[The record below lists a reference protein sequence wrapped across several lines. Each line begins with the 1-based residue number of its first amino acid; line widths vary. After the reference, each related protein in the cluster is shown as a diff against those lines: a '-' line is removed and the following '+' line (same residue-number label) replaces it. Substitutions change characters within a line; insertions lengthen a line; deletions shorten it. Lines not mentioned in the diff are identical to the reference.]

1 MVCSTCSKKME
12 KLGGS
17 EMHKE
22 EAEGGGGKEKL
33 SGAYNKLLQKGD
45 HRVKDGTFKSR
56 HCKLCQSKIQRPMH
70 YCAKCGYKKGLC

>member
-22 EAEGGGGKEKL
+22 EAEGGGGKKKL
-33 SGAYNKLLQKGD
+33 SGADNKLRK
-45 HRVKDGTFKSR
+45 RTTT
-56 HCKLCQSKIQRPMH
+56 
-70 YCAKCGYKKGLC
+70 A